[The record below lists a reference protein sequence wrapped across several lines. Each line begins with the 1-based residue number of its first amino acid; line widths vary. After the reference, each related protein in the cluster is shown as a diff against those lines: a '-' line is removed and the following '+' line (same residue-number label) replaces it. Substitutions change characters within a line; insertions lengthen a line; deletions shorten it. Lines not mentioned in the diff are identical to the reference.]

1 MIGLPLSRA
10 LANTAGLGGS
20 GRTEQHAS
28 CDGRPCTHWL
38 RVVRVREN
46 LVATGKAVRESL
58 QQRAR
63 GNIRVLVADRQAP
76 TTPSFMVDCLLRRPL
91 CLLRAGAEEAV
102 ELASLRQ
109 ATGCIRATY
118 SYIQLPTTY
127 VPEMRDSS
135 PYPYAVRKSPGRQ
148 SEKRLQLAFHAKCCW
163 PVGRRGMGTGPLGDQ
178 LGKPLKRKY
187 QESPSP
193 LTL

>member
-1 MIGLPLSRA
+1 MVKDSRA
-10 LANTAGLGGS
+10 EGDWASAVPSIGNTAGF

-76 TTPSFMVDCLLRRPL
+76 TTPSFMLNCLLRRPL

-102 ELASLRQ
+102 ELASPRQ
-109 ATGCIRATY
+109 AAGCIRATH
-118 SYIQLPTTY
+118 SYLHLRCEAQVHTLMPCGY
-127 VPEMRDSS
+127 RLVAKARSVCS
-135 PYPYAVRKSPGRQ
+135 LLF
-148 SEKRLQLAFHAKCCW
+148 KRNAAGQLADVAWELVHSAIS
-163 PVGRRGMGTGPLGDQ
+163 LAS
-178 LGKPLKRKY
+178 L
-187 QESPSP
+187 
-193 LTL
+193 